1 MWNYRDG
8 LDSSCL
14 CRFCWRWRGAWGS
27 SATPEEP
34 CWVSRGPGSPREQ
47 RVWCSASGALMLS
60 TWPLFQRSSSP
71 RRLACAM
78 PALPWQQTMT
88 VGRSTRRRWVADRR
102 SWHMFLDADVSA
114 VPICYMHFI
123 SLIFYL
129 LQREESPR
137 FSVNTWHCQCGGLH
151 YLNFYWYG
159 RKRLRG
165 TTVCHVPAAFTTTG
179 FYLDKHQLSCASFLI
194 P

>member
-1 MWNYRDG
+1 MWQIVWLRFLKKGKKIPPLPPMWITEMNYRD

-34 CWVSRGPGSPREQ
+34 CWVSRGPGSPRGQ

-60 TWPLFQRSSSP
+60 TWPLFQRSSLP

-88 VGRSTRRRWVADRR
+88 VGRSMRRRWVADR
-102 SWHMFLDADVSA
+102 
-114 VPICYMHFI
+114 
-123 SLIFYL
+123 SLVRPYL
-129 LQREESPR
+129 LHTFYISKASPFLCESTQ
-137 FSVNTWHCQCGGLH
+137 SVQGWY
-151 YLNFYWYG
+151 YLNFYWYD
-159 RKRLRG
+159 RKWLRG
-165 TTVCHVPAAFTTTG
+165 TTVCRVPAAFATAG
-179 FYLDKHQLSCASFLI
+179 F
-194 P
+194 